1 MTKMTANFL
10 MLITALIWGTTFIAQ
25 TTGMDTI
32 GPLSFTAARYAIGMV
47 VMIPLAIW
55 ESKKTSLAAECQSQ
69 PKLLKGALL
78 LGVLMFG
85 GIALQ
90 QTALLYTK
98 VANAAFLT
106 ALYVPAVP
114 LMTWLLSRE
123 PIGLPIW
130 LALILSI
137 AGSYLLSGNAGFD
150 AQVAD
155 ILVALGALFWAAHII
170 AIGIVTRMV
179 AAPLQLAFVQ
189 NAVCALLALVGAVV
203 IEAPQLID
211 FLPVWKELVYAGAI
225 SVGIAYTLQLVAQ
238 RHANTT
244 AAAFLLSLE
253 AVFAAIAG
261 WLFLSETLSVMAIIG
276 CVLIFVAVLLADVVP
291 RSWFEIKKT

>member
-1 MTKMTANFL
+1 M
-10 MLITALIWGTTFIAQ
+10 GVQ
-25 TTGMDTI
+25 
-32 GPLSFTAARYAIGMV
+32 
-47 VMIPLAIW
+47 
-55 ESKKTSLAAECQSQ
+55 KTSLAAECQSQ
-69 PKLLKGALL
+69 PKLFKGALL

-211 FLPVWKELVYAGAI
+211 FLPVWKELFYAGAI

>member
-55 ESKKTSLAAECQSQ
+55 ESKKTSLTAQCQSQ
-69 PKLLKGALL
+69 PKIFKGALL

-211 FLPVWKELVYAGAI
+211 FLPVWKELFYAGAI

>member
-55 ESKKTSLAAECQSQ
+55 ESKKTSLAAECQNQ

-211 FLPVWKELVYAGAI
+211 FLPVWKELFYAGAI

-276 CVLIFVAVLLADVVP
+276 CVLIFMAVLLADVVP

>member
-47 VMIPLAIW
+47 VMIPLALW
-55 ESKKTSLAAECQSQ
+55 ESKKTNLAMECKSQ
-69 PKLLKGALL
+69 PKLWKGALL

-203 IEAPQLID
+203 IEAPQLIN
-211 FLPVWKELVYAGAI
+211 FLPVWKELFYAGAI

>member
-55 ESKKTSLAAECQSQ
+55 ESKKTSLAAECQNQ

-137 AGSYLLSGNAGFD
+137 AGSYFLSGNAGFD

-211 FLPVWKELVYAGAI
+211 FLPVWKELFYAGAI

>member
-55 ESKKTSLAAECQSQ
+55 ESKRTSLAAECQNQ

-211 FLPVWKELVYAGAI
+211 FLPVWKELFYAGAI

>member
-55 ESKKTSLAAECQSQ
+55 ESKKTSLAAECQNQ

-211 FLPVWKELVYAGAI
+211 FLPVWKELFYAGAI